1 MNYRAQVPLQR
12 EARTRM
18 TSPRLTL
25 RIELPNGSRLGP
37 GKVALLESIGQR
49 RSIAAAAR
57 DHDMSYRRAW
67 LLIDDLNRAFTETV
81 VETYPG
87 RSQGAGAALT
97 AFGARLV
104 ALFRATERR
113 CAKAAAPSLREI
125 AAASNPRYAAGEL
138 TRSGRKTGARA

>member
-1 MNYRAQVPLQR
+1 MPAPQL
-12 EARTRM
+12 
-18 TSPRLTL
+18 SI

-57 DHDMSYRRAW
+57 DHEMSYRRAW
-67 LLIDDLNRAFTETV
+67 LLIDDLNRAFAEPV
-81 VETYPG
+81 VDTFPG

-97 AFGARLV
+97 TFGTRLV

-113 CAKAAAPSLREI
+113 CAKAAAPSMREI
-125 AAASNPRYAAGEL
+125 AESNNPHYASGEL
-138 TRSGRKTGARA
+138 TRSGKKTGARA

>member
-1 MNYRAQVPLQR
+1 MSSIAP
-12 EARTRM
+12 APA
-18 TSPRLTL
+18 SGRLSI

-67 LLIDDLNRAFTETV
+67 LLIDDLNRAFSEPV
-81 VETYPG
+81 VETFPG

-97 AFGARLV
+97 AFGTRLV

-113 CAKAAAPSLREI
+113 CFKAAAPSLREI
-125 AAASNPRYAAGEL
+125 AEASHAGYAAGEL
-138 TRSGRKTGARA
+138 KRTVRKSGERA

>member
-1 MNYRAQVPLQR
+1 MTATAS
-12 EARTRM
+12 ARL
-18 TSPRLTL
+18 SI

-67 LLIDDLNRAFTETV
+67 LLIDDLNRAFSEPV
-81 VETYPG
+81 VETFPG

-97 AFGARLV
+97 AFGTRLV

-113 CAKAAAPSLREI
+113 CARAAGPSLHEI
-125 AAASNPRYAAGEL
+125 AEGSNPGYAAGEL
-138 TRSGRKTGARA
+138 TRSGRKSGARA

>member
-1 MNYRAQVPLQR
+1 
-12 EARTRM
+12 M
-18 TSPRLTL
+18 TSSSLSL

-67 LLIDDLNRAFTETV
+67 LLVDDMNRAFGEPV
-81 VETYPG
+81 VETFPG
-87 RSQGAGAALT
+87 RSQGAGASLT
-97 AFGARLV
+97 TFGTRLV
-104 ALFRATERR
+104 AIFRATERR

-125 AAASNPRYAAGEL
+125 AEASNPHYGSGEL
-138 TRSGRKTGARA
+138 TRSGKKTGTRA

>member
-1 MNYRAQVPLQR
+1 MSSSTS
-12 EARTRM
+12 ARLSIRV
-18 TSPRLTL
+18 
-25 RIELPNGSRLGP
+25 ELPNGSRLGP

-67 LLIDDLNRAFTETV
+67 LLVDDLNRAFSEPV
-81 VETYPG
+81 VETFPG

-97 AFGARLV
+97 AFGTRLV

-113 CAKAAAPSLREI
+113 CLKAASPSLREI
-125 AAASNPRYAAGEL
+125 AEASNSNYASGEL
-138 TRSGRKTGARA
+138 TRTGRKTGERA

>member
-1 MNYRAQVPLQR
+1 MSV
-12 EARTRM
+12 
-18 TSPRLTL
+18 SRLSL

-57 DHDMSYRRAW
+57 DHEMSYRRAW
-67 LLIDDLNRAFTETV
+67 LLVDDLNRAFTEPV
-81 VETYPG
+81 VETFPG

-97 AFGARLV
+97 TFGERLV

-113 CAKAAAPSLREI
+113 ATKAAAPSMREI
-125 AAASNPRYAAGEL
+125 AEASNPGYAAGDL
-138 TRSGRKTGARA
+138 TRTVKKLGARA